1 VEYRFVL
8 LQKYQLQG
16 QELILPHQDVLI
28 FIVLW
33 QLGQVVVGEVLQLLL
48 ELQDVEGE
56 GVLLVIG

>member
-1 VEYRFVL
+1 VEYHFVL

-33 QLGQVVVGEVLQLLL
+33 QLGEVVVEEVLQLLL
-48 ELQDVEGE
+48 EFQDVEGE